1 MDQGRDRVL
10 AGAGRGILPLPA
22 LPHVGQPSPHRGP
35 FRAVAR
41 PDPGLRPHH
50 LARPRRVLRIG
61 RVHRGAPRTTWL
73 WRAAFRAGPRGRDRR
88 GGGLDHE
95 LPDRARAGPH
105 APDGDPRHRAHA
117 LRDCEP
123 GLVDHRRRRRAFRR
137 RNEEDLRH
145 LRLRPRWQDR
155 LSLHPRRPLPR
166 IQRSAPSRT
175 LAVRVEPEG
184 YPRRRAADAGDRRL
198 GQAQTRHRVH
208 RRRGHRRLR
217 FSALGRADDHA
228 RPRRHWLF
236 VRGPARCGGLHASAG
251 LSRQSEPRLL
261 AILAGDAPRAA
272 GALRAR
278 RVDGRSLDAAPAMGA
293 QNHAMS
299 VALRTQ
305 SLSKAF
311 GAFMANS
318 DVSLSFEAGARHALI
333 GPNGAGKTTFINL
346 LTGFLAPTSGEVYL
360 GEERITALPQH
371 VRVKRGMT
379 RTFQINTLFPGLT
392 ALESVVLACSEREG
406 HGGVW
411 WRTVSAERVA
421 IDEARQILAQL
432 KLDRDADV
440 PTRALP
446 YGKQRLLE
454 IALALATRPTVLLLD
469 EPGAGIPS
477 AESAELFN
485 VIANLPREVTI
496 VFIEHD
502 MKLVFRFA
510 ERITVLVGGSVLV
523 EGAPEE
529 IARDPRVRE
538 VYLGE
543 AQHD

>member
-1 MDQGRDRVL
+1 
-10 AGAGRGILPLPA
+10 
-22 LPHVGQPSPHRGP
+22 
-35 FRAVAR
+35 
-41 PDPGLRPHH
+41 
-50 LARPRRVLRIG
+50 
-61 RVHRGAPRTTWL
+61 
-73 WRAAFRAGPRGRDRR
+73 
-88 GGGLDHE
+88 
-95 LPDRARAGPH
+95 
-105 APDGDPRHRAHA
+105 
-117 LRDCEP
+117 
-123 GLVDHRRRRRAFRR
+123 
-137 RNEEDLRH
+137 
-145 LRLRPRWQDR
+145 
-155 LSLHPRRPLPR
+155 
-166 IQRSAPSRT
+166 
-175 LAVRVEPEG
+175 
-184 YPRRRAADAGDRRL
+184 
-198 GQAQTRHRVH
+198 
-208 RRRGHRRLR
+208 
-217 FSALGRADDHA
+217 
-228 RPRRHWLF
+228 
-236 VRGPARCGGLHASAG
+236 
-251 LSRQSEPRLL
+251 
-261 AILAGDAPRAA
+261 
-272 GALRAR
+272 
-278 RVDGRSLDAAPAMGA
+278 
-293 QNHAMS
+293 MS
-299 VALRTQ
+299 IALRTQ

-371 VRVKRGMT
+371 ARVKRGMT

-421 IDEARQILAQL
+421 IDEARQILVQL